1 MHFKLTTNRYPKYM
15 YEEQM
20 MKNVINYFALI
31 ALTASASVMA
41 ASDGDLDGTQS
52 EGSTDVTLDVTEVVQ
67 VSFPNGD
74 IPIAYSTTTT
84 TPVTEEFCIYTNASD
99 GGVGVAIDV
108 LNDNTSGANAPA
120 VLKDGSNEIEYSFDF
135 ETQGG
140 GSTIAA
146 NINEDGLSEVATS
159 TANTTSPICS
169 GGNSH
174 QLEVTV
180 PHANMATAPV
190 GSYSDTITVTVE
202 PGL

>member
-1 MHFKLTTNRYPKYM
+1 MPTYM

-20 MKNVINYFALI
+20 MKNVTNYIAYMAL
-31 ALTASASVMA
+31 ATSASAIA
-41 ASDGDLDGTQS
+41 ATDGDLDGTQS
-52 EGSTDVTLDVTEVVQ
+52 QGSTDVTLDVTEVVQ

-84 TPVTEEFCIYTNASD
+84 TPVTEEFCIFTNAAD
-99 GGVGVAIDV
+99 GGVGVAIGV
-108 LNDNTSGANAPA
+108 LNDNTAGAGEPA
-120 VLKDGSNEIEYSFDF
+120 VLKDGANEIEYSFDF

-140 GSTIAA
+140 GTAIAT
-146 NINEDGLSEVATS
+146 NIDEDGMSEVATS
-159 TANTTSPICS
+159 TANTTSPTCV

-180 PHANMATAPV
+180 PAANMATAPV
-190 GSYSDTITVTVE
+190 GNYSDTITVTVE